1 MMCPLSVNLISTCE
15 LHDQLLQLHGHVV
28 SLTCL
33 RAVRLSDVGQDVF
46 VDEIFAS

>member
-1 MMCPLSVNLISTCE
+1 MSAQCE
-15 LHDQLLQLHGHVV
+15 SDIYQLLQLQGHVV

-46 VDEIFAS
+46 VDESFAS